1 MDGTNGTN
9 GANGADGANEKQAAW
24 RRISGIT
31 VENYHTLPEAEYR
44 AGVQRLMDEV
54 QRMMEEELEQEEFKA
69 PRITGVEVWDWP
81 RTFSLRTGKE
91 RQETGDGRQENALT
105 PRAQTAAPVG
115 PLPGGEGEAGGAPAV
130 QNAAG

>member
-1 MDGTNGTN
+1 MDGTN

-31 VENYHTLPEAEYR
+31 VENFHTLPEAEYR

-54 QRMMEEELEQEEFKA
+54 QRRMEEELEQEEFRE

-81 RTFSLRTGKE
+81 RTLSVRSGRE
-91 RQETGDGRQENALT
+91 RQQTVDRRQEH
-105 PRAQTAAPVG
+105 
-115 PLPGGEGEAGGAPAV
+115 
-130 QNAAG
+130 